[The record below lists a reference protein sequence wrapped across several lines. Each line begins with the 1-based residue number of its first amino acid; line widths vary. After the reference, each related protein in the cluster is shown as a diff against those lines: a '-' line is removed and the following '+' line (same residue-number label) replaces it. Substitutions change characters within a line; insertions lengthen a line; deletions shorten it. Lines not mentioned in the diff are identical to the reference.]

1 MKVFTIKQAINLAKT
16 LVVDWDKEQTIGIY
30 LNSDNVV
37 VHKQLISLGTL
48 DANLIHP
55 REVFRPAI
63 KYASV
68 GVVLLHNHPS
78 GCVIPSKDDGTYT
91 NQITI
96 AGEFIGIKLI
106 DHIIFTRGSKFYSFN
121 REIDKI

>member
-1 MKVFTIKQAINLAKT
+1 MRIFTIKQAIKLAKT

-30 LNSDNVV
+30 LNSDNIV
-37 VHKQLISLGTL
+37 VHKEMISLGTL

-63 KYASV
+63 KYACV

-78 GCVIPSKDDGTYT
+78 GSVTPSKDDETLT

-106 DHIIFTRGSKFYSFN
+106 DHIVFTRGSRFFSFN
-121 REIDKI
+121 RKT